1 MLIKSSRDL
10 ATKLSVKVPL
20 SSIIVVPFLI
30 QILGTVGLTGWL
42 SFRNGQRAVN
52 DLASQLSQE
61 ITHRIEKH
69 VQTYLNNSHILHE
82 VSIAAIDTG
91 ILDLNNFD
99 ALQHYFWHQVKKA
112 EPGTTYFYGN
122 EEGEFV
128 GVRREEALLPED
140 AQTVLMYRDKVTAP
154 NWILYNLDS
163 QGDRTGIRLQSEY
176 DPRSRPWYETAE
188 RLGKPSWSPI
198 YRAASRPALLITA
211 VLPIYEQTGELLGV
225 LGSDVALSQI
235 SDFLNTLEISPNGE
249 AFIIERSAEIVA
261 SSSIELPFIIT
272 DSGPRRLNVTE
283 ISEPLVQA
291 TASHL
296 IEKFGSFDGV
306 GYNQQFTFELNGDRQ
321 LVQVAPIQDQYG
333 LDLLIVVA
341 IPESDFMERIDAN
354 TRSTIWLCLA
364 SLGVATLLGLMTAKW
379 IVEPILRLNMAAKK
393 LAGGEWE
400 QSLPATR
407 SYELGELAKSFNRMT
422 DQLKESFDNLARI
435 NLAYG
440 HFVPHKFLD
449 FLDRDTIVDVK
460 LGDQVLK
467 EMTVMFS
474 DIRSFTT
481 LSEGMTPQEN
491 FNFLNSFLGRIGP
504 IIRKHNGFIDKY
516 IGDGIMALFPE
527 EPDKAVQAAIA
538 MQKKVLLYNKRRQSR
553 GKQAISIGIGINTG
567 MLMLG
572 TIGEEQ
578 RMESTVISDT
588 VNLGSRLEGLTKLYG
603 AGIVMSEQT
612 LEQLRSPDRYGHRFL
627 ARVRVKGKSVPVS
640 IFEVFD
646 GDSPSIRKVKQQ
658 TCAKFE
664 EAINFYFEQKFAL
677 AASLFQEVLEKN
689 EKDKAAR
696 LYWQR
701 CESLQTVELS
711 PDWDGVENLD
721 SK

>member
-1 MLIKSSRDL
+1 MLIKSCQDL
-10 ATKLSVKVPL
+10 VTKLSVKVPL
-20 SSIIVVPFLI
+20 RSIIVVPFLI

-69 VQTYLNNSHILHE
+69 VQTYLNNSHIVHE
-82 VSIAAIDTG
+82 VTRAAIDTG
-91 ILDLNNFD
+91 ILELNDFEN
-99 ALQHYFWHQVKKA
+99 LERYFWHQIKKA

-128 GVRREEALLPED
+128 GVRREGALLPED
-140 AQTVLMYRDKVTAP
+140 PQTVLMYRDVSTAP
-154 NWILYNLDS
+154 EWILYNLDS
-163 QGDRTGIRLQSEY
+163 QGDRIDIRLKSEY
-176 DPRSRPWYETAE
+176 DPRSRPWYETAV
-188 RLGKPSWSPI
+188 RNRQPSWSPI
-198 YRAASRPALLITA
+198 YRSASRPVLLITA
-211 VLPIYEQTGELLGV
+211 AMPIYNEAGELRGV
-225 LGSDVALSQI
+225 LGSDVTLSQI
-235 SDFLNTLEISPNGE
+235 SDFLNSLEISPNGE

-261 SSSIELPFIIT
+261 SSSTELPFVIT
-272 DSGPRRLNVTE
+272 DTGPRRLSVTE
-283 ISEPLVQA
+283 VSEPLVQS
-291 TASHL
+291 TARQL
-296 IEKFGSFDGV
+296 LERFGSFNGV
-306 GYNQQFTFELNGDRQ
+306 EFTQQFTFELNGDRQ
-321 LVQVAPIQDQYG
+321 LVQVAPIKDQYG

-341 IPESDFMERIDAN
+341 IPEGDFMERIDDN
-354 TRSTIWLCLA
+354 TRSTIWLCIA
-364 SLGVATLLGLMTAKW
+364 SLGVATLLGLVTARW
-379 IVEPILRLNMAAKK
+379 IVEPILRLNIAAKK

-400 QSLPATR
+400 QRLPATR

-422 DQLKESFDNLARI
+422 EQLKESFHNLARI

-440 HFVPHKFLD
+440 HFVPHEFLQ
-449 FLDRDTIVDVK
+449 FLDRETIVDVK
-460 LGDQVLK
+460 LGDQILK

-481 LSEGMTPQEN
+481 LSEGMKPQEN

-516 IGDGIMALFPE
+516 IGDGIMALFPR
-527 EPDKAVQAAIA
+527 EPDKAVQSAIA

-588 VNLGSRLEGLTKLYG
+588 VNLASRLEGLTKLYG
-603 AGIVMSEQT
+603 AGIVISDRT
-612 LEQLRSPDRYGHRFL
+612 LKELRSSDRYGHRFL
-627 ARVRVKGKSVPVS
+627 GRVRVKGKSVPVS
-640 IFEVFD
+640 IFEIFD
-646 GDSPSIRKVKQQ
+646 GDSPPIRKIKQQ
-658 TCAKFE
+658 TCAQFE
-664 EAINFYFEQKFAL
+664 DAIHLYFKQKFAL

-689 EKDKAAR
+689 EQDKAAR
-696 LYWQR
+696 LYWER
-701 CESLQTVELS
+701 CETLQTVELS

-721 SK
+721 RK